1 MLMGSVYSSEGKP
14 HSANLSRVRLQLGEI
29 TALGL
34 EILVRIM
41 DEPHLNSCIMHTN
54 TIAYA
59 YLQYIVYSE
68 AYTSIRT

>member
-41 DEPHLNSCIMHTN
+41 DEPHLNSLILYTN
-54 TIAYA
+54 ANAYA
-59 YLQYIVYSE
+59 YSQDLVL
-68 AYTSIRT
+68 